1 VAGGLVPFS
10 ILRKFEDR
18 LHPVTLKD
26 RIEHASF
33 KLQTQHE
40 KLEHMYSRIQQRD
53 KDLFQRCVG
62 AQVSN
67 DLGHARIYANEC
79 AELRKIAK
87 IVLGSQLALERV
99 ILRLET
105 VGEFGTIM
113 SQLAPV
119 MGIVKETKSQIAG
132 IVPQVANELDEV
144 NNVLG
149 ELTEETGEIS
159 STNNMESIEP
169 SDGEAKRIL
178 EETGLIAE
186 QRVHDH
192 FPDLPSMEPKAELV
206 PETAETATQIDFPPE
221 PHNNGFENQVY
232 DYAKQ
237 HSGVFSISTCAEDL
251 GTSADEVR
259 NALDKLRTSGR
270 ILIE

>member
-1 VAGGLVPFS
+1 MVPFS

>member
-1 VAGGLVPFS
+1 VTGGLVPFS
-10 ILRKFEDR
+10 IIRKFEDR

-33 KLQTQHE
+33 KLQAQHE

-159 STNNMESIEP
+159 STNNMNSFEP

-192 FPDLPSMEPKAELV
+192 FPDLPSMEPKADLV
-206 PETAETATQIDFPPE
+206 PETATKVDFQPE
-221 PHNNGFENQVY
+221 PHPDNGFENQVY

-237 HSGVFSISTCAEDL
+237 HAGVFSISTCAGDL